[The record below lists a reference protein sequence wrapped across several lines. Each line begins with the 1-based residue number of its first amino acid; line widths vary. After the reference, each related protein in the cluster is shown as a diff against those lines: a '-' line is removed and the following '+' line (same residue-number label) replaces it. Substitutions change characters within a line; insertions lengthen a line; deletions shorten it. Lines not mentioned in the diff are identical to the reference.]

1 MTVLITC
8 ICLFVGGGAF
18 AFFTTFDDL
27 DLSIRRACFWVML
40 ALWFFGVALA
50 GSVVW
55 RAVQ

>member
-1 MTVLITC
+1 MTVLVTC

-18 AFFTTFDDL
+18 AFVAGCHDI
-27 DLSIRRACFWVML
+27 DLSIRRTGFWVML
-40 ALWFFGVALA
+40 SLWFFGGALA

>member
-1 MTVLITC
+1 MTALMTC

-18 AFFTTFDDL
+18 AFVAGCDEI
-27 DLSIRRACFWVML
+27 DLSIRRTGFYVMVS
-40 ALWFFGVALA
+40 LWFFGVALA